1 MPSPAI
7 SVNNVGISYRKRL
20 TLAGSEKY
28 IALSDVSFEVEHGE
42 TLGIVGRNGAG
53 KSTLLRLLADIIEPD
68 RGQVINHGVTVSML
82 SLGLGLDPQLNGV
95 DNAILSALLLG
106 LNKLEAENN
115 LEEIIEFSELGEFFY
130 QPVKTYSSGMLTR
143 LGFSIA
149 IHLQPDVLLID
160 EVLGV
165 GDIEFR
171 QKSSQALK
179 NKIKSNQT
187 VVLVSHQAAVM
198 KALCDR
204 IIWIEDGVTRKIGDS
219 SDVMD
224 EYESFLLKEPS
235 IGRSK
240 PRGR

>member
-7 SVNNVGISYRKRL
+7 SVSNVGISYRKRL
-20 TLAGSEKY
+20 TFSHTEKY
-28 IALSDVSFEVEHGE
+28 TALSDVSFEVEHGE
-42 TLGIVGRNGAG
+42 TLGIIGRNGAG
-53 KSTLLRLLADIIEPD
+53 KSTLLRILADIITPD
-68 RGQVINHGVTVSML
+68 QGHVINHGVTVSML
-82 SLGLGLDPQLNGV
+82 SLGIGLAPQLNGI

-106 LNKLEAENN
+106 IKQKEAENN
-115 LEEIIEFSELGEFFY
+115 LEEIIEFSELGHFIH

-171 QKSSQALK
+171 AKSSAALK
-179 NKIKSNQT
+179 SKITSNQT
-187 VVLVSHQAAVM
+187 VVLVSHQSREM

-204 IIWIEDGVTRKIGDS
+204 VVWIEDGVIRKIGSTIDI
-219 SDVMD
+219 MN
-224 EYESFLLKEPS
+224 EYESFLLS
-235 IGRSK
+235 
-240 PRGR
+240 

>member
-1 MPSPAI
+1 MLSPAI

-20 TLAGSEKY
+20 SLSSTERY
-28 IALSDVSFEVEHGE
+28 VALSDVSFEVEHGE
-42 TLGIVGRNGAG
+42 TVGIIGRNGAG
-53 KSTLLRLLADIIEPD
+53 KSTLLRILADIITPD

-82 SLGLGLDPQLNGV
+82 SLGVGLAPQLNGI

-106 LNKLEAENN
+106 IKQKEAEKN
-115 LEEIIEFSELGEFFY
+115 LDEIVEFSELGEFIH

-171 QKSSQALK
+171 AKSSAALRS
-179 NKIKSNQT
+179 KIMSNQT
-187 VVLVSHQAAVM
+187 VVLVSHQSTEM

-204 IIWIEDGVTRKIGDS
+204 VVWIEDGVIRKTGDAS
-219 SDVMD
+219 KIMD
-224 EYESFLLKEPS
+224 EYESFLLS
-235 IGRSK
+235 
-240 PRGR
+240 

>member
-1 MPSPAI
+1 MPSAAI
-7 SVNNVGISYRKRL
+7 SIRNVGISYRKRL
-20 TLAGSEKY
+20 ALAGNEKY
-28 IALSDVSFEVEHGE
+28 VALSDVSFDVEHGE
-42 TLGIVGRNGAG
+42 TLGIIGRNGAG
-53 KSTLLRLLADIIEPD
+53 KSTLLRILADIIKPD

-82 SLGLGLDPQLNGV
+82 SLGLGLDPQLNGI

-106 LNKLEAENN
+106 FKRKEAENN
-115 LEEIIEFSELGEFFY
+115 LEKIIAFSELGEFIY

-171 QKSSQALK
+171 EKSSQAL
-179 NKIKSNQT
+179 NSKIMSNQT
-187 VVLVSHQAAVM
+187 VVLVSHHAAVM

-204 IIWIEDGVTRKIGDS
+204 IIWIEGGVTRKIGDS
-219 SDVMD
+219 SEVMD
-224 EYESFLLKEPS
+224 EYESFLLS
-235 IGRSK
+235 
-240 PRGR
+240 

>member
-1 MPSPAI
+1 MSTPAI
-7 SVNNVGISYRKRL
+7 SVKNVGISYRKRL
-20 TLAGSEKY
+20 TFTKSEEY
-28 IALSDVSFEVEHGE
+28 VALSNVSFEIKHGE
-42 TLGIVGRNGAG
+42 TLGIIGRNGAG
-53 KSTLLRLLADIIEPD
+53 KSTLLRILADIITPD

-82 SLGLGLDPQLNGV
+82 SLGIGLAPQLSGI

-106 LNKLEAENN
+106 IKQKEAEKN
-115 LEEIIEFSELGEFFY
+115 LEKIIEFSELGEFIH

-171 QKSSQALK
+171 RKSSAALRS
-179 NKIKSNQT
+179 KIRSNQT
-187 VVLVSHQAAVM
+187 VVLVSHQSAEM

-204 IIWIEDGVTRKIGDS
+204 VVWIEDGVIRKVGSAAEI
-219 SDVMD
+219 MD
-224 EYESFLLKEPS
+224 EYESFLLS
-235 IGRSK
+235 
-240 PRGR
+240 

>member
-1 MPSPAI
+1 MSSSAI
-7 SVNNVGISYRKRL
+7 SVKNVGISYRKRL
-20 TLAGSEKY
+20 ALTEKERY
-28 IALSDVSFEVEHGE
+28 VALSDVSFDVKHGE

-53 KSTLLRLLADIIEPD
+53 KSTLLRIIADIIKPD
-68 RGQVINHGVTVSML
+68 KGEVINHGVTVSML
-82 SLGLGLDPQLNGV
+82 SLNLGLDPQLNGI

-106 LNKLEAENN
+106 FTRKEAESN
-115 LEEIIEFSELGEFFY
+115 LEQIIKFSELGDFVH

-171 QKSSQALK
+171 GKSSEALK
-179 NKIKSNQT
+179 SKITSNQT
-187 VVLVSHQAAVM
+187 VVLVSHQAAEM

-204 IIWIEDGVTRKIGDS
+204 VIWIEDRVVKKIGAAAK
-219 SDVMD
+219 VIN
-224 EYESFLLKEPS
+224 EYESFLLSQPDCC
-235 IGRSK
+235 
-240 PRGR
+240 PF

>member
-1 MPSPAI
+1 MSSPAI

-20 TLAGSEKY
+20 TFSKTEKY
-28 IALSDVSFEVEHGE
+28 VALSDVSFEVEHGE
-42 TLGIVGRNGAG
+42 TLGIIGRNGAG
-53 KSTLLRLLADIIEPD
+53 KSTLLRILADIIKPD
-68 RGQVINHGVTVSML
+68 LGQVTNHGVTVSML
-82 SLGLGLDPQLNGV
+82 SLGIGLAPQLSGI

-106 LNKLEAENN
+106 IQQKEAEKN
-115 LEEIIEFSELGEFFY
+115 LEKIIEFSELGEFIH

-171 QKSSQALK
+171 AKSSAALRS
-179 NKIKSNQT
+179 KITSNQT
-187 VVLVSHQAAVM
+187 VVLVSHQSAEM

-204 IIWIEDGVTRKIGDS
+204 VVWIEDGVIRKIGRAAEI
-219 SDVMD
+219 MD
-224 EYESFLLKEPS
+224 EYESFLLS
-235 IGRSK
+235 
-240 PRGR
+240 